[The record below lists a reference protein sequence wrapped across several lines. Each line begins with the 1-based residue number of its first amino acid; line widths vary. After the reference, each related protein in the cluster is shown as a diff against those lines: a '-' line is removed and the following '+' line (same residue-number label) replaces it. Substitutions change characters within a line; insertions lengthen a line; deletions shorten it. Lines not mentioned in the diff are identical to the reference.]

1 MEYSHLS
8 NDSTHAI
15 RLVEANKEINKLAQ
29 GLSVI
34 WYYVGVQGTMLAM
47 SSGLRNSGFFFF
59 FNLMSLTDSKKKK
72 KVFAGKSVST
82 LHLCSGSR
90 LLASPY
96 LNLNYS

>member
-59 FNLMSLTDSKKKK
+59 LI
-72 KVFAGKSVST
+72 
-82 LHLCSGSR
+82 
-90 LLASPY
+90 
-96 LNLNYS
+96 